1 YMKRIDN
8 AKAKVQAACAN
19 GDIAVA
25 ERDRLLA
32 RIDIESLTFRYILV
46 SVHGYTR
53 YDKSIDTFKAF
64 ARSLGVVAL
73 GETVAN

>member
-1 YMKRIDN
+1 MKRIDN
-8 AKAKVQAACAN
+8 AKAKVQAACTN
-19 GDIAVA
+19 GDITVA